1 MCLKRF
7 SSHRNEAV
15 KWGLEVYG
23 KSKPNIFQHEPEDD
37 TSSRAI
43 EFDLRMV
50 YVCNSLRCLVYV
62 WYMFGICLVYVWYIV
77 CFFVWYMFVI
87 HLDET
92 MKHDLKVSWVVRIYP
107 GFFVDILFP
116 LVPLVSTQ
124 HRYR

>member
-43 EFDLRMV
+43 EFDLRMGVFFCLV
-50 YVCNSLRCLVYV
+50 YVCNSLR
-62 WYMFGICLVYVWYIV
+62 
-77 CFFVWYMFVI
+77 
-87 HLDET
+87 
-92 MKHDLKVSWVVRIYP
+92 
-107 GFFVDILFP
+107 
-116 LVPLVSTQ
+116 
-124 HRYR
+124 